1 MNAPECG
8 PRHSMAG
15 KVHSAAEANVVAQ
28 EKGQTVKPHAS
39 FRLFRSG
46 LIGTIVL
53 GLAAGG
59 HLAGGGQLPMPG
71 ILAALC
77 AVTMVPVAA
86 LTRFKLSLPVL
97 IGLIGGGQAWLHWA
111 FDAMS
116 AEIPSAV
123 SPALLS
129 AHAGHTSGTLNHE
142 ALMMAAPVQG
152 SAPGELMFAAHAV
165 ATLATALLLAH
176 GERALAALANR
187 LSPLFWDAEPA
198 VVVPVRTFVP
208 CLVAALL
215 PPRHHSVRLPSRRG
229 PPLPAPAA

>member
-1 MNAPECG
+1 M
-8 PRHSMAG
+8 
-15 KVHSAAEANVVAQ
+15 
-28 EKGQTVKPHAS
+28 KPHAS

-46 LIGTIVL
+46 LIGSIVL

-59 HLAGGGQLPMPG
+59 HLAGGGLLPAPA

-97 IGLIGGGQAWLHWA
+97 VGLIGGGQAWLHWA

-116 AEIPSAV
+116 AEIPTAM

-129 AHAGHTSGTLNHE
+129 GHAGHTPASLNHE
-142 ALMMAAPVQG
+142 ALMMAAPVHG
-152 SAPGELMFAAHAV
+152 AAPDGLMFAAHAL

-176 GERALAALANR
+176 GERALGALADW
-187 LSPLFWDAEPA
+187 LSPLFWDAEPS
-198 VVVPVRTFVP
+198 VVVPVRAPFA
-208 CLVAALL
+208 CAAAAVL
-215 PPRHHSVRLPSRRG
+215 PPKHHSVRLPSRRG
-229 PPLPAPAA
+229 PPLLAAAA

>member
-1 MNAPECG
+1 
-8 PRHSMAG
+8 
-15 KVHSAAEANVVAQ
+15 
-28 EKGQTVKPHAS
+28 
-39 FRLFRSG
+39 
-46 LIGTIVL
+46 
-53 GLAAGG
+53 
-59 HLAGGGQLPMPG
+59 MPG

-142 ALMMAAPVQG
+142 ALTMAAPVQG
-152 SAPGELMFAAHAV
+152 SAPGDSCSPHTPSPPWPPRCSLPTVSGPSRHWP
-165 ATLATALLLAH
+165 TW
-176 GERALAALANR
+176 
-187 LSPLFWDAEPA
+187 LSPLFWAPNRPSSFRSGPRP
-198 VVVPVRTFVP
+198 VPRGRT
-208 CLVAALL
+208 L
-215 PPRHHSVRLPSRRG
+215 PPGTTRCGCLPGADLRRPHPPPKDSPFHNWQELPTAVRSASPDR
-229 PPLPAPAA
+229 PPACRS

>member
-1 MNAPECG
+1 M
-8 PRHSMAG
+8 
-15 KVHSAAEANVVAQ
+15 
-28 EKGQTVKPHAS
+28 KPHAS

-46 LIGTIVL
+46 LIGSIVL

-59 HLAGGGQLPMPG
+59 HLAGGGQLPTPA

-97 IGLIGGGQAWLHWA
+97 IGLIGGGQVWLHWA

-116 AEIPSAV
+116 AGAPPAA

-129 AHAGHTSGTLNHE
+129 EHAGHASAALNPE
-142 ALMMAAPVQG
+142 ALMLAAPAHG
-152 SAPGELMFAAHAV
+152 SVPDGLMFAAHAV
-165 ATLATALLLAH
+165 ATLVTALLLAR
-176 GERALAALANR
+176 GERALGALADW
-187 LSPLFWDAEPA
+187 LGPLFWNPEPA
-198 VVVPVRTFVP
+198 VIVPVRVP
-208 CLVAALL
+208 RPHFAAVLL

-229 PPLPAPAA
+229 PPLPAAAA